1 MTQGRVLLL
10 CLCIGHTASEFSVRG
25 PTEQVRVLRGQTV
38 VLGCSVSPVP
48 PLNDIEVE
56 WIQEGTNNL
65 LLLYSEGQDRPESQS
80 YTYRGRAEFYGD
92 KQQGDF
98 SLQLQ
103 QATEKDEGR
112 YRCMVSY
119 KGETKEAAVDLKIT
133 GISLQSSSLHTSVTV
148 GEAVDTYVLL
158 HCIMTPRVP
167 LDHLEVKWVLR
178 EKDVDQVV
186 HLFTGEADRPDDQY
200 FLYRD
205 RTELFPEE
213 ISKGNL
219 SLRLK
224 VRYTDSGTYSCTV
237 RYGLDSASSEMEL
250 YVSCALLPMDQ
261 FALISFSI
269 SCVVNVISFAAAVT
283 SSWVTNLSHYRELC
297 PKRLSGYQ
305 RNSTLLDSFTIIFIA
320 YMLTTAVLLIP
331 ITLLRYGYTCTL
343 RYYLSVNLVM
353 KIAMIYFITS
363 FYVHDCMP
371 WPNTQEALLL
381 YSLYTIITDVV
392 ITGNLVTACRMT
404 RHSDEPASTEMEGE
418 AIRMEII
425 ET

>member
-1 MTQGRVLLL
+1 MEISHYSSEIIYPRPITAANGLHSLVAAFAATRVLSPRESEL
-10 CLCIGHTASEFSVRG
+10 CFSFCTEFSVQG

-119 KGETKEAAVDLKIT
+119 KGETKEAAVDLKIK

-250 YVSCALLPMDQ
+250 YVSCKYDEDK
-261 FALISFSI
+261 FKGD
-269 SCVVNVISFAAAVT
+269 N
-283 SSWVTNLSHYRELC
+283 
-297 PKRLSGYQ
+297 
-305 RNSTLLDSFTIIFIA
+305 
-320 YMLTTAVLLIP
+320 
-331 ITLLRYGYTCTL
+331 
-343 RYYLSVNLVM
+343 
-353 KIAMIYFITS
+353 
-363 FYVHDCMP
+363 
-371 WPNTQEALLL
+371 LL
-381 YSLYTIITDVV
+381 YKLVHAFCIRCMKQV
-392 ITGNLVTACRMT
+392 ICV
-404 RHSDEPASTEMEGE
+404 SS
-418 AIRMEII
+418 I
-425 ET
+425 